1 SCDLGGRGLEMV
13 TGIPYAWAL
22 LIAVGVIVFY
32 TFLGGYLAVAYTDFV
47 QAIIMLI
54 GMLWIVIGTM
64 QAIGGWTAG
73 NEAVGQINPNLPTM
87 VGPDGIESV
96 PRGGCIG
103 AVIVLSIGS
112 LGLPPASVNARKS
125 T

>member
-1 SCDLGGRGLEMV
+1 
-13 TGIPYAWAL
+13 YAWAL

-54 GMLWIVIGTM
+54 GMLWILIGTM

-73 NEAVGQINPNLPTM
+73 NEAVVQINPKLLTM
-87 VGPDGIESV
+87 WGPDGFEAVQWGVSR
-96 PRGGCIG
+96 RGVRVFCLG
-103 AVIVLSIGS
+103 VLGV
-112 LGLPPASVNARKS
+112 AHV
-125 T
+125 